1 MPKKFSLVLILLAGV
16 AILSASAFSQEPAAG
31 AVRPNILFIAIDDM
45 NDWAGFLDTHP
56 QVQTP
61 HMDTLAT
68 QGVSFTNA
76 HVPAPIC
83 GPSRTAIMSGLW
95 PTSNGIYTNAI
106 NYRRQMPHLVSLPE
120 YLRQNGYYTM
130 GVGKIFHT
138 GEHAIPEG
146 AFDEYGFRGS
156 SGRNRHPSIA
166 SSRMARNT
174 DCH

>member
-1 MPKKFSLVLILLAGV
+1 MIKKLFLIGIVSVIAL
-16 AILSASAFSQEPAAG
+16 PAWAY
-31 AVRPNILFIAIDDM
+31 AQPNILFIAIDDM

-95 PTSNGIYTNAI
+95 PTSTRIYTNAI
-106 NYRRQMPHLVSLPE
+106 N
-120 YLRQNGYYTM
+120 
-130 GVGKIFHT
+130 
-138 GEHAIPEG
+138 
-146 AFDEYGFRGS
+146 
-156 SGRNRHPSIA
+156 
-166 SSRMARNT
+166 
-174 DCH
+174 